1 MSLAAFYLGNTALLS
16 HTIEGDKLDISHIF
30 ANILTYNKFV
40 KLIQIPKI
48 KKEKDV
54 HT

>member
-30 ANILTYNKFV
+30 ANILTNKFV

-48 KKEKDV
+48 KKEKDI